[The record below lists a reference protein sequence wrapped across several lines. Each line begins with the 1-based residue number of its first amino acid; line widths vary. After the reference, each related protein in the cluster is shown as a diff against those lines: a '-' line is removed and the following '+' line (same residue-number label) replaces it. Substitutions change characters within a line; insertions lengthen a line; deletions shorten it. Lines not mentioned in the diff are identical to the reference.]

1 MILGKC
7 PYCEDGQI
15 EVRKKE
21 VRASGK
27 KVELYACSNANWVI
41 SADEEFF
48 ELTSDSKCSFKIW
61 QNALSRYGHWLKHS
75 EVRAILSGEEVEVK
89 FKTQK
94 RPGMDYKN
102 RKDYF
107 KPIALHEEYG
117 VQIIF

>member
-7 PYCEDGQI
+7 PYCDDGQI

-21 VRASGK
+21 VRGK
-27 KVELYACSNANWVI
+27 KVELYACSNAKWVTE
-41 SADEEFF
+41 DGEFF
-48 ELTSDSKCSFKIW
+48 ELTSDSKCGFKIW

-75 EVRAILSGEEVEVK
+75 EIRALLNNVDVEVK

-94 RPGMDYKN
+94 RPGMKE

-107 KPIALHEEYG
+107 KPIVLNEEYG
-117 VQIIF
+117 VQILFDV

>member
-21 VRASGK
+21 VMGGK
-27 KVELYACSNANWVI
+27 KVELYACSNAHWTTEDGGE
-41 SADEEFF
+41 SF
-48 ELTSDSKCSFKIW
+48 ELTPDSKCGFRIW
-61 QNALSRYGHWLKHS
+61 QNALSRYGHWLKHT
-75 EVRAILSGEEVEVK
+75 EVRAILNGEEVEVK

-94 RPGMDYKN
+94 RLGMDYKN

-107 KPIALHEEYG
+107 KPITIHPEYG
-117 VQIIF
+117 VQVVF